1 MHIILVSNRLATA
14 RTVSITPKRVLAV
27 LAFCLFLIGVAA
39 LFFSW
44 LGLRFNLP
52 YAAHVVAAVQ
62 EAQERKHENYVR
74 DNISSMAVKLGEMQA
89 HILRLDAIGDRVSK
103 LSGIPVTKSE
113 APKPGAGGPL
123 VAPSAPL
130 QPDEL
135 RREIERMSLE
145 VELRSEALNALES
158 QLMEKRIKTVLLP
171 TQMPIREAYI
181 GSTFGRRVD
190 PIVGVSALHEG
201 IDFVAEVGTPVFASA
216 GGVVRV
222 AEFHPQFGYMVEV
235 DHGNDFV
242 SRYAHLSKFDV
253 KAGQLVRR
261 GQAIAASGNSGRSTG
276 PHLHFEVL
284 FRGAA
289 QNPARFLKMDGQYAE
304 VSQAARQ
311 RR

>member
-1 MHIILVSNRLATA
+1 M
-14 RTVSITPKRVLAV
+14 
-27 LAFCLFLIGVAA
+27 
-39 LFFSW
+39 
-44 LGLRFNLP
+44 
-52 YAAHVVAAVQ
+52 
-62 EAQERKHENYVR
+62 R

-103 LSGIPVTKSE
+103 LSGIPAAKSE

-130 QPDEL
+130 QPEAL
-135 RREIERMSLE
+135 QREIERLSLE

-158 QLMEKRIKTVLLP
+158 QLMEKRIKNVLLP
-171 TQMPIREAYI
+171 TQMPIRDAYI

-190 PIVGVSALHEG
+190 PIAGVSALHEG
-201 IDFVAEVGTPVFASA
+201 IDFVADVGTPVFASA

-253 KAGQLVRR
+253 RAGQLVRR
-261 GQAIAASGNSGRSTG
+261 GQVIAASGNSGRSTG

-284 FRGAA
+284 FKGAA

-304 VSQAARQ
+304 LTQTSRP